1 MRRFAMVLIVLIA
14 APVLARADAPTTRL
28 ADMLPLVDGSIR
40 YLPPDRW
47 KEIGK
52 PDKLHAYY
60 ATEDGH
66 GRISVAITVEDRDMP
81 DSAAGRMAMIIGK
94 AIRENAKKENRELLY
109 GPRVEKDPRFFLVV
123 HDRMTTQDGSEV
135 ADRMQ
140 LYRVMGLNLVNL
152 AVTAVVPRD
161 SKPEAAQKILSAGQ
175 EMLAG
180 MQLTRGAAPVVFP
193 RTRVRLTTPVDWKF
207 SKLDQ
212 PNGPTVTY
220 SDSKNPIRKIYV
232 RSRILPKD
240 ARTDAAKRDI
250 ILNRM
255 IEQGWE
261 QPPLHRK
268 PADGKQAGS
277 GKGAYLR
284 QIRTTVIQGEQK
296 MQVETRYMVVGDV
309 ILSIRAVAPEE
320 DQQIGTIA
328 DDLAK
333 SANPI
338 TG

>member
-1 MRRFAMVLIVLIA
+1 MRPIAMILIVLIA
-14 APVLARADAPTTRL
+14 APAVTRADAPTTRL
-28 ADMLPLVDGSIR
+28 SDMHPLVDGSIR
-40 YLPPDRW
+40 YLPPDGW

-66 GRISVAITVEDRDMP
+66 GRISIAVTIEDRDMP
-81 DSAAGRMAMIIGK
+81 DSAAARMAMIIGK

-140 LYRVMGLNLVNL
+140 LYRMMGLNMVNL
-152 AVTAVVPRD
+152 AVTAIVPRD
-161 SKPEAAQKILSAGQ
+161 SKPEDARKILSAGQ

-193 RTRVRLTTPVDWKF
+193 RTRVRLTTPVDWKL

-220 SDSKNPIRKIYV
+220 SDPKDPNRRIYV

-240 ARTDAAKRDI
+240 ARTDASKRDV

-261 QPPLHRK
+261 QPPLTRK
-268 PADGKQAGS
+268 PADAGQPGT
-277 GKGAYLR
+277 GKGDYLR
-284 QIRTTVIQGEQK
+284 QIRTTVSQGEQK
-296 MQVETRYMVVGDV
+296 LLVETRYLVIGDV
-309 ILSIRAVAPEE
+309 ILSIRTVAPEA
-320 DQQIGTIA
+320 DQQISAIA

-333 SANPI
+333 SANAI